1 MEAAMRL
8 RVGVLLALALLFVSL
23 APGKDKNKK
32 KMVLPGDVLQ
42 ARTVMVVVNPEAGIS
57 LTDPRGNRIARMD
70 VENALSKWGRLTA
83 IDDVRTADLVIAVH
97 KGSGKMVTP
106 TISGGPSNNPPVI
119 MGPSNDGS
127 VWSTGGQRGRP
138 PDLTNPGLGP
148 QDTTP
153 HPSAEIG
160 PAGDTFEVYRG
171 RVEYPLD
178 NSPVWR
184 YLAKDGLRSPD
195 VPAVEAFHKLID
207 EAEKQQKGP

>member
-8 RVGVLLALALLFVSL
+8 RVCVFLALALLFASL
-23 APGKDKNKK
+23 ALGKDKNKK
-32 KMVLPGDVLQ
+32 KIVLPGDVLQ

-57 LTDPRGNRIARMD
+57 LTDPRGNRVARMD
-70 VENALSKWGRLTA
+70 VENALSKWGRLTP

-106 TISGGPSNNPPVI
+106 TISGGPPNNPPVI

-138 PDLTNPGLGP
+138 DLTNPGLGP

-160 PAGDTFEVYRG
+160 PSGDTFEVYRG

-195 VPAVEAFHKLID
+195 VPAVEAFRKLVE